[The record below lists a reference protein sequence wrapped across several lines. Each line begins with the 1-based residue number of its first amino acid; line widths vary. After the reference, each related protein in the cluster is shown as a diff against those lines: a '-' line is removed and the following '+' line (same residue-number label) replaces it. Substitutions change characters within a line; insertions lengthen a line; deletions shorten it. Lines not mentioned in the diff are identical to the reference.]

1 MKVMTPT
8 KRLRSTYI
16 YIYMCVYMS
25 QIFVKKLWHC
35 CGVVWGT
42 YIFWQWVVVQ
52 LKLEELAK
60 VVVNRHLNPDGC
72 SGMTWAESAE
82 GWKTERLVL

>member
-16 YIYMCVYMS
+16 CVCDKYS
-25 QIFVKKLWHC
+25 SRN
-35 CGVVWGT
+35 CGVVVEWFWGT

-60 VVVNRHLNPDGC
+60 VVVNRHLNSEDC
-72 SGMTWAESAE
+72 SGMTWAENAE
-82 GWKTERLVL
+82 GWKTEGLCLI